1 MLLQREAL
9 VDAMEEADLSKRL
22 VVTPILD
29 ANKQVN
35 AGSIDLRLGSGFIE
49 VRRRDAY
56 VIDPFD
62 PNTVSGAL
70 TQERYD
76 IPIGESFFL
85 HPGQFLLGATFEFVR
100 LPAHIGG
107 QVLGRSSWGRLGLIV
122 ATAVT
127 IQPGFGGCLTLE
139 IQNLGSVPIK
149 LFPGLRVAQLM
160 LWNTVAPTE
169 APYSQSAK
177 YDAPLGPESSR
188 IGWEREEVDRLRSI
202 GRSLQGAKPNPR
214 AATPAP

>member
-1 MLLQREAL
+1 MFLQREAL
-9 VDAMEEADLSKRL
+9 TEAMENPNLLERL
-22 VVTPILD
+22 IVTPLLD
-29 ANKQVN
+29 IETQVG

-49 VRRRDAY
+49 VRRREAH
-56 VIDPFD
+56 VIDPFAELPISD
-62 PNTVSGAL
+62 TL
-70 TQERYD
+70 TEDRYD

-100 LPAHIGG
+100 LPAHLVG

-127 IQPGFGGCLTLE
+127 VQPGFGGCLTLE
-139 IQNLGSVPIK
+139 LQNLGSVPIR

-160 LWNTVAPTE
+160 LWEAKDATT
-169 APYSQSAK
+169 APYSDAAK

-188 IGWEREEVDRLRSI
+188 IGWERNEVERLQTI
-202 GRSLQGAKPNPR
+202 GRSLQGAR
-214 AATPAP
+214 S

>member
-1 MLLQREAL
+1 MLLHHEAL
-9 VDAMEEADLSKRL
+9 VEAMKEDILERRL
-22 VVTPILD
+22 IVTPLLD
-29 ANKQVN
+29 RREQIG

-49 VRRRDAY
+49 ARRREAQ
-56 VIDPFD
+56 VIDPFAQESV
-62 PNTVSGAL
+62 PQLV

-100 LPAHIGG
+100 LPAHLAG

-127 IQPGFGGCLTLE
+127 VQPGFAGCLTLE
-139 IQNLGSVPIK
+139 LQNLGSVPIR

-160 LWNTVAPTE
+160 VWE
-169 APYSQSAK
+169 AKGSTASPYSKSAK
-177 YDAPLGPESSR
+177 YNAPLGPESSR
-188 IGWEREEVDRLRSI
+188 IGWEGDEVGRLASI
-202 GRSLQGAKPNPR
+202 GRSLQGVGTGR
-214 AATPAP
+214 